1 MVEIAGAVK
10 QQGYDTTADGQT
22 RSAAINRSG
31 GLVTSS
37 PQAMYDQWLRGGKVF
52 SAHFATEGGS
62 STVEANATVDLTEP
76 CFRLTVPSS
85 KIVVPISVRF
95 DYSAVRVTADAMFMT
110 TSEGDTY
117 TSGGAAPQVNNLTVL
132 AAADSAINSATSSC
146 TNVFDGDSAL
156 TEAALVNPRQ
166 FGAKYWTTGGLF
178 APYEYNILKGD
189 PMIMIHGSS
198 SWQVQAILT
207 GALECLYEIVWAELD
222 KSELVNS

>member
-1 MVEIAGAVK
+1 MAGNVK
-10 QQGYDTTADGQT
+10 QQGYDTTPDAST
-22 RSAAINRSG
+22 RTIAMNRSG
-31 GLVTSS
+31 GVVTTD
-37 PQAMYDQWLRGGKVF
+37 PAAMYDQWLRGGKVF
-52 SAHFATEGGS
+52 SAHFATEGGT
-62 STVEANATVDLTEP
+62 STIEANATVDLTEP
-76 CFRLTVPSS
+76 LFRLTVPSS
-85 KIVVPISVRF
+85 KIVVPIYVNISTV
-95 DYSAVRVTADAMFMT
+95 AVKVTGDAIFMT

-166 FGAKYWTTGGLF
+166 FGSKFFKTGGLF
-178 APYEYNILKGD
+178 ADYEYNILKGD
-189 PMIMIHGSS
+189 PMVMIHGLS
-198 SWQVQAILT
+198 SWQIQGILT